1 MVEVT
6 IVGAGFSAFLANL
19 IIGDSSLTLSGK
31 ASANMERYQIYRRLE
46 FEKNKFFGKKSISA
60 TKLEPLFEKIKL
72 HDRLSTGGNSS
83 IWGGVIDL
91 DLLPKEIINI
101 LEDNGVVIQPISLE
115 KTGSISNKS
124 HLAQLQDSSGRILD
138 VGNFFSAN
146 ENNFLES
153 FFIDRGMIGLRVINS
168 KDLRGPTII
177 YTKRLIICTGV
188 VQTIDLFYRS
198 GFIGSDDRLSLSE
211 FGHQISMTP
220 ALKLE
225 KFGKSDE
232 IITVRFDLAR
242 AACHFLG
249 VQQRKWLSNFFRYV
263 PVYVDQKFYF
273 KNNKYYFIISDGK
286 MVELQNDLNMQLTKT
301 STNGNSIH
309 YCNLEINSKNANQ
322 YLNEIS
328 PNITGLGMSFVT
340 QVSPG
345 PISNDIALDAFNK
358 LSRLK

>member
-1 MVEVT
+1 
-6 IVGAGFSAFLANL
+6 
-19 IIGDSSLTLSGK
+19 
-31 ASANMERYQIYRRLE
+31 
-46 FEKNKFFGKKSISA
+46 
-60 TKLEPLFEKIKL
+60 
-72 HDRLSTGGNSS
+72 
-83 IWGGVIDL
+83 
-91 DLLPKEIINI
+91 
-101 LEDNGVVIQPISLE
+101 LE

-153 FFIDRGMIGLRVINS
+153 FFIDRDMIGLRIINS
-168 KDLRGPTII
+168 KGPKEPTII

-198 GFIGSDDRLSLSE
+198 GFIKSDDKLSLSE
-211 FGHQISMTP
+211 FGHQISITP
-220 ALKLE
+220 ALRLE

-232 IITVRFDLAR
+232 KITVRFELAR

-249 VQQRKWLSNFFRYV
+249 IQQRKWLSNFFRYV
-263 PVYVDQKFYF
+263 PIYVNQNFYF
-273 KNNKYYFIISDGK
+273 KKNKYYFIVSDGK
-286 MVELQNDLNMQLTKT
+286 MIELKNDFNMKLANT
-301 STNGNSIH
+301 STNGSSIH

-328 PNITGLGMSFVT
+328 PNIIGLGMSFVT

-345 PISNDIALDAFNK
+345 PISNDIALDAFIK
-358 LSRLK
+358 LSRMKYL